1 MQLPEIC
8 IKRPVFATVLS
19 LIILLVGLISYT
31 RLSVREY
38 PRIDEPVVSV
48 STTYRGASAEVV
60 ESQVTKPLE
69 DSLAG
74 IEGVELMTSQS
85 RSETSRINVRF
96 TLKRDPDSAAAD
108 VRDKVS
114 RARGKLPDTIDEP
127 IIAKVEADSQPV
139 IYIAVEAGSLTPLD
153 ASDYVKRYV
162 QPRLSVLPG
171 AADVRIFGER
181 QVSMRIN
188 IDRTRLAGYKLTVQ
202 DVEDAIRRQ
211 NAEIPAGR
219 IESSAREFTVVAE
232 TDVRTPEQFNNVI
245 VANVAGYPVR
255 IRDIGNAEIGP
266 VDERTISRFNGKP
279 SLNIGVIKQ
288 AVANPLELSQA
299 VRAEVQ
305 KINEGL
311 PTGMKLIIAYDTSVF
326 IDRSIH
332 SVFETI
338 AEAIVLVVLVIFFF
352 LRSLRATIIPIV
364 TIPVSLIG
372 AFGIMYAFGFTINT
386 LTLLSMVLAIG
397 LVVDDAIVMLEN
409 IHRHVEEG
417 KPRLRA
423 AIEGAREIGFAI
435 VAMTLTLTSVFAPL
449 AFATGR
455 TGRLF
460 IEFALTLAGAVLVSG
475 FVALTLSPMM
485 CSLLLKHE
493 KKHSFLFNVVEGWL
507 NALTRGYRRALT
519 AVLHARIVVVVVWLG
534 VLVAGGVLF
543 TTLKA
548 ELSPLED
555 RGVILGIVSAP
566 QGSTPQYTADQIKPI
581 EEFYAQVPETVA
593 WTAISGFPTV
603 VDGVAVLRLKSWEE
617 RTKRQQQIADE
628 LRPKFMSI
636 PGAIAFPI
644 NPPSLG
650 QPFRSTPVEY
660 VIMSQI
666 PYPDL
671 QRLVDRFLD
680 EARKYPG
687 VQNLQTDLRLNTPE
701 VRVRI
706 NRDKLSDIGVPVDPV
721 GRTLETML
729 GGRQVTRFKRDGE
742 QYDVIVQVAPLDRS
756 TPADIS
762 ESYVRARDG
771 SMVQLSNLV
780 DVREGV
786 APQSLNHFNRLRAVK
801 VTGTLAPGYTVDEAL
816 KAMDAA
822 AKETLPATAQTDLD
836 GQSREFRASGKEIYF
851 TFVLA
856 LLFIYLVLSA
866 QFESFVHPFVIM
878 LSVPLSMTGAL
889 FVLWLTG
896 GTLNIYSQ
904 VGLVTLVGL
913 ITKHGILIV
922 EFSNQLRAK
931 GEALMDAVVD
941 AATLRLRPIL
951 MTTGAMVLGALP
963 LALAEGA
970 GAESRIQ
977 IGWVI
982 VGGMSFGTLL
992 TLFVVPTAY
1001 TLLAGRR
1008 PVRHAAAVPAAVAA
1022 PAVGHA
1028 D

>member
-1 MQLPEIC
+1 
-8 IKRPVFATVLS
+8 
-19 LIILLVGLISYT
+19 
-31 RLSVREY
+31 
-38 PRIDEPVVSV
+38 
-48 STTYRGASAEVV
+48 
-60 ESQVTKPLE
+60 
-69 DSLAG
+69 
-74 IEGVELMTSQS
+74 
-85 RSETSRINVRF
+85 
-96 TLKRDPDSAAAD
+96 
-108 VRDKVS
+108 
-114 RARGKLPDTIDEP
+114 
-127 IIAKVEADSQPV
+127 V

-311 PTGMKLIIAYDTSVF
+311 PTGMKLIVAYDTSVF

-338 AEAIVLVVLVIFFF
+338 AEAIVLVVLMIFFF

-409 IHRHVEEG
+409 IHRHVEAG
-417 KPRLRA
+417 KPRRQA

-493 KKHSFLFNVVEGWL
+493 KKHSFLFNLVEGWL
-507 NALTRGYRRALT
+507 NGLTRGYRRALT
-519 AVLHARIVVVVVWLG
+519 AVLHARFVVVAVWLG

-543 TTLKA
+543 SNLKA

-706 NRDKLSDIGVPVDPV
+706 NRDKLSDIGVPVDTV

-756 TPADIS
+756 TPSDIS

-801 VTGTLAPGYTVDEAL
+801 VTGTLSPGYTVDEAL

-822 AKETLPATAQTDLD
+822 AKATLPATAQTDLD

-931 GEALMDAVVD
+931 GEAMMDAVVD

-1008 PVRHAAAVPAAVAA
+1008 PERHAARAPAAVPA